1 MKRWLS
7 VAVCLCG
14 LAIANCG
21 DSDLPTEPS
30 DPTER
35 LRELIAQTPRAD
47 EEAEMAALWMCGEL
61 VAPES
66 AYVQI
71 REGLKMVRTQYRDSI
86 PKVTEINFSHPWSQK
101 LIMPYLN
108 SAGMAA
114 YRAGDHRDIDS
125 LTELL
130 NGEVLDTSYVT
141 FPGNLVDPWFIVRIK
156 FPGMLN
162 IDSVGKMYS
171 ELSAVQSINHYF
183 GMFDY
188 SNVYPWRLPDG
199 RLTLLFRDAWG
210 DCPSGCIF
218 SHYWYF
224 RIAGDSVEY
233 VGDYLVDYVTPW
245 PDWWDEAKAGYEEF
259 RRFH

>member
-7 VAVCLCG
+7 IAVCLCG
-14 LAIANCG
+14 LAIVNCG
-21 DSDLPTEPS
+21 DSDSPTEPS
-30 DPTER
+30 DPTAE
-35 LRELIAQTPRAD
+35 LRELISQTPRAD

-66 AYVQI
+66 LYVQV
-71 REGLKMVRTQYRDSI
+71 RRGLKMVRQQFHDSI
-86 PKVTEINFSHPWSQK
+86 TAVSEIKFTHPWSLK

-114 YRAGDHRDIDS
+114 YRAGDHREIDS

-141 FPGNLVDPWFIVRIK
+141 YPGDLLAPWFIVGIE
-156 FPGMLN
+156 FPGILN

-171 ELSAVQSINHYF
+171 ELSAVEAINRYF
-183 GMFDY
+183 GMYDY
-188 SNVYPWRLPDG
+188 SNLYPWQLPDG
-199 RLTLLFRDAWG
+199 RLTLLFREAWG
-210 DCPSGCIF
+210 DCPTGCIY

-224 RIAGDSVEY
+224 RIDGDSIDY
-233 VGDYLVDYVTPW
+233 VGDYLVDYSTPW

-259 RRFH
+259 MRFH